1 MVLSADGTV
10 YIDPY
15 APGDVEHYLA
25 YFRRDYQR
33 AGGNTFTCG
42 VTASSGDDR
51 RDTSVFSPAQAP
63 HGTQLRTYRLAMAAT
78 GEYTAFYG
86 GTVPGAMNG
95 IVTTMN
101 RVNGLYERDVAVRMT
116 LVANNDLIVY
126 TNGATDPY
134 TNNNGFTMLN
144 QNQANLDAVIGSA
157 NYDIGH
163 VFSTGGGGVAA
174 LAAVCAAGNK
184 ARGVTGSGSPI
195 GDAFDVDYV
204 AHEIGHQFAA
214 THTFNG
220 TTSNCGGGNR
230 TASTAY
236 EPGSGST
243 IMAYAGICG
252 AEDLQP
258 HSDAVFHAGSQ
269 TQMIAFVTNGASG
282 GSCPVATATGN
293 AVPTANAGADVWIP
307 QSTPFTLTASAS
319 DANGD
324 TLTYQWEEFDLGT
337 AAPPNTDDGSRPIF
351 RSFVPSAS
359 PSRTFPKLSD
369 VINNGSTFGES
380 LPTTTRNMTFRVT
393 VRDNRA
399 NGGGTVSDDVIVSV
413 SSGAGPFLVTQP
425 NTAVFWPAGT
435 LQPVTWDV
443 ANTHLPPINTANV
456 SILLSMDGGLTY
468 PIVLAAS
475 TPNDGAAAVAVPNVD
490 TALARVRVQAI
501 GSVYFDI
508 SNMNFSIAPVANL
521 VQNGSFAG
529 GTAGW
534 LQFATPDLS
543 YIVSQ
548 VTGGVFEFYRVPP
561 PAGTANQAVVFQ
573 QTGYAFP
580 AGTPLSAQFLLGNS
594 SSVRKR
600 VSVLIQDADFF
611 DLHVCTFWLPP
622 SLPLTPYQMRT
633 HTTKDWTN
641 ATIAFYAATAGMDG
655 GFYRIDDVVLQYA
668 PALGITTTDCVD
680 PLAPLPPG
688 GAAGP
693 DLLVN
698 GSFATGTLPPW
709 ATFGTITTQIAAG
722 VLEFIRPSNTPP
734 AGVVFQTTGQTMSAN
749 QILRAAFQLGNSS
762 GVRKRVTAILH
773 DIDFGDLSACTFW
786 LAPGQP
792 LLDYEMWTYAT
803 KTSANMT
810 VSFYPSTTG
819 AEPWIRLDNVVL
831 QRTPSLSILGTQCIE
846 PGTLRPVAPPT

>member
-1 MVLSADGTV
+1 
-10 YIDPY
+10 
-15 APGDVEHYLA
+15 
-25 YFRRDYQR
+25 
-33 AGGNTFTCG
+33 
-42 VTASSGDDR
+42 
-51 RDTSVFSPAQAP
+51 
-63 HGTQLRTYRLAMAAT
+63 
-78 GEYTAFYG
+78 
-86 GTVPGAMNG
+86 
-95 IVTTMN
+95 
-101 RVNGLYERDVAVRMT
+101 VA
-116 LVANNDLIVY
+116 
-126 TNGATDPY
+126 
-134 TNNNGFTMLN
+134 
-144 QNQANLDAVIGSA
+144 
-157 NYDIGH
+157 
-163 VFSTGGGGVAA
+163 
-174 LAAVCAAGNK
+174 
-184 ARGVTGSGSPI
+184 
-195 GDAFDVDYV
+195 
-204 AHEIGHQFAA
+204 
-214 THTFNG
+214 
-220 TTSNCGGGNR
+220 
-230 TASTAY
+230 
-236 EPGSGST
+236 
-243 IMAYAGICG
+243 
-252 AEDLQP
+252 
-258 HSDAVFHAGSQ
+258 
-269 TQMIAFVTNGASG
+269 
-282 GSCPVATATGN
+282 
-293 AVPTANAGADVWIP
+293 
-307 QSTPFTLTASAS
+307 
-319 DANGD
+319 
-324 TLTYQWEEFDLGT
+324 
-337 AAPPNTDDGSRPIF
+337 
-351 RSFVPSAS
+351 
-359 PSRTFPKLSD
+359 
-369 VINNGSTFGES
+369 
-380 LPTTTRNMTFRVT
+380 
-393 VRDNRA
+393 
-399 NGGGTVSDDVIVSV
+399 
-413 SSGAGPFLVTQP
+413 
-425 NTAVFWPAGT
+425 
-435 LQPVTWDV
+435 
-443 ANTHLPPINTANV
+443 
-456 SILLSMDGGLTY
+456 
-468 PIVLAAS
+468 
-475 TPNDGAAAVAVPNVD
+475 
-490 TALARVRVQAI
+490 
-501 GSVYFDI
+501 
-508 SNMNFSIAPVANL
+508 
-521 VQNGSFAG
+521 
-529 GTAGW
+529 
-534 LQFATPDLS
+534 
-543 YIVSQ
+543 
-548 VTGGVFEFYRVPP
+548 GGVFEFYRVPP
-561 PAGTANQAVVFQ
+561 PAGTTNQAVVFQ